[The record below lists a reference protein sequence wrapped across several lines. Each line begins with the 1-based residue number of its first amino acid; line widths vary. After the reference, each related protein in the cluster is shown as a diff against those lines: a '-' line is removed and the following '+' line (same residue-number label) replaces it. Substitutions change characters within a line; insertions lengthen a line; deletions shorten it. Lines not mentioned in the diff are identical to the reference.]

1 MSKLKFD
8 STLDLLV
15 QVREQGLIV
24 SSILNCRVNAFL
36 TDDRESYYNGNSAL
50 NSEKVCWNSI
60 LSFYQFENLSV
71 VARELNLGADKLKG
85 R

>member
-15 QVREQGLIV
+15 QVREQRLVV
-24 SSILNCRVNAFL
+24 SSILNCRITAFL

-71 VARELNLGADKLKG
+71 VA
-85 R
+85 